1 MVDADANAGGGDGP
15 ADSIV
20 EAVFDAVAETAPEIR
35 AALPGRRVESGTENA
50 SGETVLAG
58 DLYADELLGEAIS
71 AVDGVGSFVSEEREV
86 AEDVGGAVGDGAYAV
101 AIDPLDGSSNLRSN
115 NAMGT
120 VVGVY
125 DAPLPT
131 TGRDLVAAGYVLY
144 GPITT
149 MVVADAAGVREE
161 VIERE
166 PGDSGDDPDDRVD
179 DSGDDPDDRVDDSG
193 DDPDD
198 RVDDS
203 GDRGLTVSRSVV
215 DDDLT
220 LPDDPLVYGF
230 GGRVP
235 DWPDDFTA
243 YAREIEDELK
253 LRYGGAM
260 VGDVNQVLTYGGIFA
275 YPALVGAPDGKLRL
289 SFEAN
294 PIAYIVERAGGAAT
308 DGEIDILDV
317 EPEGVHDRVPLYV
330 GNESLVERLRDAL
343 ADE

>member
-1 MVDADANAGGGDGP
+1 MADPASDRDADRV
-15 ADSIV
+15 V

-35 AALPGRRVESGTENA
+35 AALPGRRVKSGTENA
-50 SGETVLAG
+50 SGESVLAG
-58 DLYADELLGEAIS
+58 DLYADELLGEAIT
-71 AVDGVGSFVSEEREV
+71 AVDGVGSFVSEEREAAV
-86 AEDVGGAVGDGAYAV
+86 DAGGAVGEGAYAV

-125 DAPLPT
+125 DAPLPA

-149 MVVADAAGVREE
+149 MVVADDDAVRESVVE
-161 VIERE
+161 ADAD
-166 PGDSGDDPDDRVD
+166 GS
-179 DSGDDPDDRVDDSG
+179 
-193 DDPDD
+193 
-198 RVDDS
+198 
-203 GDRGLTVSRSVV
+203 VSRSVV
-215 DDDLT
+215 EDDLR

-235 DWPDDFTA
+235 DWTDEFTA

-275 YPALVGAPDGKLRL
+275 YPALVDAPDGKLRL

-308 DGEIDILDV
+308 DGEVDILDV

-330 GNESLVERLRDAL
+330 GNEELVDRLQAAL
-343 ADE
+343 N

>member
-1 MVDADANAGGGDGP
+1 MADPDADAGAP
-15 ADSIV
+15 ADADSVV
-20 EAVFDAVAETAPEIR
+20 EAVFDAVAATAPEIR
-35 AALPGRRVESGTENA
+35 AALPGRRVKSGTENA
-50 SGETVLAG
+50 SGESVMAG
-58 DLYADELLGEAIS
+58 DLYADELLGEAIT
-71 AVDGVGSFVSEEREV
+71 AVDGVGSFVSEEREAAV
-86 AEDVGGAVGDGAYAV
+86 DAGGAVGEGAYAV

-125 DAPLPT
+125 DAPLPA

-149 MVVADAAGVREE
+149 MVVADDSGVREE
-161 VIERE
+161 VVER
-166 PGDSGDDPDDRVD
+166 DPD
-179 DSGDDPDDRVDDSG
+179 GDAADGGEP
-193 DDPDD
+193 
-198 RVDDS
+198 
-203 GDRGLTVSRSVV
+203 VSRSVV
-215 DDDLT
+215 EDDLR

-235 DWPDDFTA
+235 DWPDAFTA

-260 VGDVNQVLTYGGIFA
+260 VGDVNQVLTYGGVFA
-275 YPALVGAPDGKLRL
+275 YPALVDAPEGKLRL

-294 PIAYIVERAGGAAT
+294 PIAYIVEAAGGAAT
-308 DGEIDILDV
+308 DGETDILDV

-330 GNESLVERLRDAL
+330 GNDTLVERLKTAL
-343 ADE
+343 E

>member
-1 MVDADANAGGGDGP
+1 MAAPTPAADGGSPPGGDDP
-15 ADSIV
+15 TVA
-20 EAVFDAVAETAPEIR
+20 AVFDAVAATAPEIR
-35 AALPGRRVESGTENA
+35 AALPGRRVESGEENA
-50 SGETVLAG
+50 SGESVLAG
-58 DLYADELLGEAIS
+58 DLYADELLGDAIT
-71 AVDGVGSFVSEEREV
+71 AVDGVGSFVSEERETAV
-86 AEDVGGAVGDGAYAV
+86 DAGGAVGGDEAEGTADGPPYAV

-120 VVGVY
+120 VVGIY
-125 DAPLPT
+125 DASLPA

-149 MVVADAAGVREE
+149 MVVADEAGVREE
-161 VIERE
+161 VIE
-166 PGDSGDDPDDRVD
+166 PDGDGGVE
-179 DSGDDPDDRVDDSG
+179 
-193 DDPDD
+193 
-198 RVDDS
+198 
-203 GDRGLTVSRSVV
+203 RSVV
-215 DDDLT
+215 NDDLR

-235 DWPDDFTA
+235 DWPDAFTA

-275 YPALVGAPDGKLRL
+275 YPALVDAPEGKLRL

-308 DGEIDILDV
+308 DGERDILDV

-330 GNESLVERLRDAL
+330 GNEDLIERLKTAL
-343 ADE
+343 D

>member
-1 MVDADANAGGGDGP
+1 MADPDADAGAP
-15 ADSIV
+15 ADADSVV
-20 EAVFDAVAETAPEIR
+20 EAVFDAVAATAPEIR
-35 AALPGRRVESGTENA
+35 AALPGRRVKSGTENA
-50 SGETVLAG
+50 SGESVMAG
-58 DLYADELLGEAIS
+58 DLYADELLGEAIT
-71 AVDGVGSFVSEEREV
+71 AVDGVGSFVSEEREAAV
-86 AEDVGGAVGDGAYAV
+86 DAGGAVGEGAYEV

-125 DAPLPT
+125 DAPLPA

-149 MVVADAAGVREE
+149 MVVADDSGVREE
-161 VIERE
+161 VVER
-166 PGDSGDDPDDRVD
+166 DPD
-179 DSGDDPDDRVDDSG
+179 GDAADGGEP
-193 DDPDD
+193 
-198 RVDDS
+198 
-203 GDRGLTVSRSVV
+203 VSRSVV
-215 DDDLT
+215 EDDLR

-235 DWPDDFTA
+235 DWPDAFTA

-260 VGDVNQVLTYGGIFA
+260 VGDVNQVLTYGGVFA
-275 YPALVGAPDGKLRL
+275 YPALVDAPEGKLRL

-294 PIAYIVERAGGAAT
+294 PIAYIVEAAGGAAT
-308 DGEIDILDV
+308 DGETDILDV

-330 GNESLVERLRDAL
+330 GNDTLVERLKTAL
-343 ADE
+343 E

>member
-1 MVDADANAGGGDGP
+1 MVPPTPVTDGGGSPGGDDP
-15 ADSIV
+15 VVA
-20 EAVFDAVAETAPEIR
+20 AVFDAVAATAPEVR

-50 SGETVLAG
+50 SGESVLAG
-58 DLYADELLGEAIS
+58 DLYADELLGDAIT
-71 AVDGVGSFVSEEREV
+71 AIDGVGSFVSEERETAV
-86 AEDVGGAVGDGAYAV
+86 DAGGSVGGGAGEGADGPPYAV

-125 DAPLPT
+125 DTPLPA

-149 MVVADAAGVREE
+149 MVVADEAGVREE
-161 VIERE
+161 VIERD
-166 PGDSGDDPDDRVD
+166 GDGGVE
-179 DSGDDPDDRVDDSG
+179 
-193 DDPDD
+193 
-198 RVDDS
+198 
-203 GDRGLTVSRSVV
+203 RSVV
-215 DDDLT
+215 DDDLR
-220 LPDDPLVYGF
+220 LPNDPLVYGF

-235 DWPDDFTA
+235 DWPDAFTA

-260 VGDVNQVLTYGGIFA
+260 VGDVNQVLTYGGVFA
-275 YPALVGAPDGKLRL
+275 YPALESAPEGKLRL

-308 DGEIDILDV
+308 DGERDILDV

-330 GNESLVERLRDAL
+330 GTEELVERLKAAL
-343 ADE
+343 D

>member
-1 MVDADANAGGGDGP
+1 MVDPDPADGGDP
-15 ADSIV
+15 SESDPVVAAI
-20 EAVFDAVAETAPEIR
+20 FDAVAATAPEIR
-35 AALPGRRVESGTENA
+35 AALPGRRVESGTDNP
-50 SGETVLAG
+50 SGESVLAG
-58 DLYADELLGEAIS
+58 DLYADELLADALT
-71 AVDGVGSFVSEEREV
+71 AVDGVGSFVSEERETAV
-86 AEDVGGAVGDGAYAV
+86 DAGGAVGEGAYAV

-125 DAPLPT
+125 DAPLPA

-149 MVVADAAGVREE
+149 MIVADEEGVREE
-161 VIERE
+161 VVERE
-166 PGDSGDDPDDRVD
+166 SNGSG
-179 DSGDDPDDRVDDSG
+179 
-193 DDPDD
+193 
-198 RVDDS
+198 
-203 GDRGLTVSRSVV
+203 SRSVV
-215 DDDLT
+215 EDDLT

-235 DWPDDFTA
+235 DWPADFTA
-243 YAREIEDELK
+243 FAREIEDELK

-260 VGDVNQVLTYGGIFA
+260 VGDVNQVLTYGGLFA
-275 YPALVGAPDGKLRL
+275 YPALVDAPEGKLRL

-308 DGEIDILDV
+308 DGDTDILDV

-330 GNESLVERLRDAL
+330 GNEGLVKRLEDAL
-343 ADE
+343 ADG

>member
-1 MVDADANAGGGDGP
+1 
-15 ADSIV
+15 
-20 EAVFDAVAETAPEIR
+20 
-35 AALPGRRVESGTENA
+35 
-50 SGETVLAG
+50 AG
-58 DLYADELLGEAIS
+58 DLYADELLGEAIT
-71 AVDGVGSFVSEEREV
+71 AIDGVGSFVSEERE
-86 AEDVGGAVGDGAYAV
+86 AAVGAGGSVGDGAYAV

-125 DAPLPT
+125 DAPLPA

-149 MVVADAAGVREE
+149 MVVANGDGVREE
-161 VIERE
+161 VVEAE
-166 PGDSGDDPDDRVD
+166 ADGS
-179 DSGDDPDDRVDDSG
+179 
-193 DDPDD
+193 
-198 RVDDS
+198 
-203 GDRGLTVSRSVV
+203 VSRSVV
-215 DDDLT
+215 DDDLR

-235 DWPDDFTA
+235 DWPDEFTA
-243 YAREIEDELK
+243 FAREVEDELK

-275 YPALVGAPDGKLRL
+275 YPALVDAPDGKLRL

-294 PIAYIVERAGGAAT
+294 PIAYVIERAGGAAT
-308 DGEIDILDV
+308 DGRTAILDV

-330 GNESLVERLRDAL
+330 GNEELVERLEAAL
-343 ADE
+343 GDE

>member
-1 MVDADANAGGGDGP
+1 MTDPGSDRDADP
-15 ADSIV
+15 TV
-20 EAVFDAVAETAPEIR
+20 EAVFDAVAATAPEIR
-35 AALPGRRVESGTENA
+35 AALPGRRVESGTDNP
-50 SGETVLAG
+50 SGESVLAG
-58 DLYADELLGEAIS
+58 DLYADELLGEAIT
-71 AVDGVGSFVSEEREV
+71 AVDGVGSFVSEEREAAV
-86 AEDVGGAVGDGAYAV
+86 DAGGAVGEGAYAV

-120 VVGVY
+120 VVGIY
-125 DAPLPT
+125 DAPLPA

-149 MVVADAAGVREE
+149 MIVADDSGVREE
-161 VIERE
+161 VVT
-166 PGDSGDDPDDRVD
+166 SDDGGVDR
-179 DSGDDPDDRVDDSG
+179 S
-193 DDPDD
+193 
-198 RVDDS
+198 
-203 GDRGLTVSRSVV
+203 TVE
-215 DDDLT
+215 DDLR

-243 YAREIEDELK
+243 YAREVEDELK

-260 VGDVNQVLTYGGIFA
+260 VGDVNQVVTYGGIFA
-275 YPALVGAPDGKLRL
+275 YPALVDAPDGKLRL

-308 DGEIDILDV
+308 DGEVDILDV

-330 GNESLVERLRDAL
+330 GNEELVERLKAAL
-343 ADE
+343 DDQ

>member
-1 MVDADANAGGGDGP
+1 MSDPVPDRDADP
-15 ADSIV
+15 TV
-20 EAVFDAVAETAPEIR
+20 EAVFDAVAATAPEIR
-35 AALPGRRVESGTENA
+35 AALPGRRVESGTDNP
-50 SGETVLAG
+50 SGESVMAG
-58 DLYADELLGEAIS
+58 DLYADELLGEAIT
-71 AVDGVGSFVSEEREV
+71 AIDGVGSFVSEERE
-86 AEDVGGAVGDGAYAV
+86 AAVGAGGSVGDGAYAV

-125 DAPLPT
+125 DAPLPA

-149 MVVADAAGVREE
+149 MVVANGDGVREE
-161 VIERE
+161 VVEAE
-166 PGDSGDDPDDRVD
+166 ADGS
-179 DSGDDPDDRVDDSG
+179 
-193 DDPDD
+193 
-198 RVDDS
+198 
-203 GDRGLTVSRSVV
+203 VSRSVV
-215 DDDLT
+215 DDDLR

-235 DWPDDFTA
+235 DWPDEFTA
-243 YAREIEDELK
+243 FAREVEDELK

-275 YPALVGAPDGKLRL
+275 YPALVDAPDGKLRL

-294 PIAYIVERAGGAAT
+294 PIAYVIERAGGAAT
-308 DGEIDILDV
+308 DGRTAILDV

-330 GNESLVERLRDAL
+330 GNEELVERLEAAL
-343 ADE
+343 GDE

>member
-1 MVDADANAGGGDGP
+1 M
-15 ADSIV
+15 ADSDPIV
-20 EAVFDAVAETAPEIR
+20 EAVFDAVAETAPAIR
-35 AALPGRRVESGTENA
+35 DALPGRRVESGTDNP
-50 SGETVLAG
+50 SGESVMAG
-58 DLYADELLGEAIS
+58 DLYADQLLGDALT
-71 AVDGVGSFVSEEREV
+71 AVDGVGSFVSEEREAAV
-86 AEDVGGAVGDGAYAV
+86 DAGGAVGDGAYAV

-120 VVGVY
+120 VVGIY
-125 DAPLPT
+125 DAPLPA

-149 MVVADAAGVREE
+149 MIVADETGVREE
-161 VIERE
+161 VIERDSAG
-166 PGDSGDDPDDRVD
+166 GDAEDGGRA
-179 DSGDDPDDRVDDSG
+179 
-193 DDPDD
+193 
-198 RVDDS
+198 
-203 GDRGLTVSRSVV
+203 VSRSVV
-215 DDDLT
+215 EDDLR
-220 LPDDPLVYGF
+220 LPEDPVVYGF

-235 DWPDDFTA
+235 DWPDDFTT

-275 YPALVGAPDGKLRL
+275 YPALVDAPEGKLRL

-308 DGEIDILDV
+308 DGDTDILDI

-330 GNESLVERLRDAL
+330 GNEALVERLEDAL